1 MKSSATRSRGELQL
15 RTALSVT
22 LLLAL
27 ADSATALRTSAQE
40 APSAVTVTV
49 TGNVVNEATGE
60 PIAGVI
66 VLAEGL
72 GLTFVTDGQGQF
84 VIDAVARGVYDLD
97 LVHKDYER
105 LEGDLTIDQHGEF
118 ILAMTPTDDPNKGM
132 MTGIVG
138 VVTDQ
143 VSGEPIPEVV
153 VNVPGVGHV
162 TRTDEDGRF
171 SLAELIPGRHE
182 VLFSHLGY
190 TQRSESIDVE
200 AGRVARVQVV
210 LDVDAIALNPIEVT
224 VDRRDATLQD
234 RGFYQREE
242 DGWGSFLDREDI
254 EAWNPRELT
263 DALTRFVGVKVIPDP
278 SSPFRRYLAFRR
290 MGGECYPA
298 VYLDGIMIG
307 SGRGPAGI
315 NDIIVPMAVAGVEVY
330 RGSAGIPV
338 QYWGSSCGVVLIW
351 LRRGDSGRRG

>member
-1 MKSSATRSRGELQL
+1 M
-15 RTALSVT
+15 
-22 LLLAL
+22 
-27 ADSATALRTSAQE
+27 
-40 APSAVTVTV
+40 
-49 TGNVVNEATGE
+49 
-60 PIAGVI
+60 
-66 VLAEGL
+66 
-72 GLTFVTDGQGQF
+72 
-84 VIDAVARGVYDLD
+84 ARGVYELD
-97 LVHKDYER
+97 LIHKDYER

-118 ILAMTPTDDPNKGM
+118 ILAMTPTDDPNEGM

-171 SLAELIPGRHE
+171 SLAELTPGRHE

-190 TQRSESIDVE
+190 AQRSESIDVE

-210 LDVDAIALNPIEVT
+210 LDVNAIALNPIEVS

-242 DGWGSFLDREDI
+242 DGWGYFVDREDL
-254 EAWNPRELT
+254 EKWNPIDLT
-263 DALTRFVGVKVIPDP
+263 DALIRFPGVRIVSNP
-278 SSPFRRYLAFRR
+278 SSPGQRYLRLR
-290 MGGECYPA
+290 SMGDECSPTIYI
-298 VYLDGIMIG
+298 DGVRMIG
-307 SGRGPAGI
+307 RGGYSI
-315 NDIIVPMAVAGVEVY
+315 NDMVDPMVVSGVELY
-330 RGSAGIPV
+330 RGLAGTPP

-351 LRRGDSGRRG
+351 LRRGG